1 MKSPYQILQRPL
13 ITERAT
19 LLAEAKEGP
28 QYVFKVAKTAN
39 KIEIRKAIESVFNVQ
54 VENVNTVLVK
64 GKLRRQGRNQGK
76 TSDWKKAFVTLKEGQ
91 TIDVL

>member
-1 MKSPYQILQRPL
+1 MKSAYQILQRPL

-28 QYVFKVAKTAN
+28 QYVFRVAKTAN
-39 KIEIRKAIESVFNVQ
+39 KIEIRKAIETVFSVQ
-54 VENVNTVLVK
+54 VENVNTIVVK
-64 GKLRRQGRNQGK
+64 GKKRRQGRNVGR
-76 TSDWKKAFVTLKEGQ
+76 TTDWKKAFVTLKEGQ

>member
-19 LLAEAKEGP
+19 LLAENKEGP
-28 QYVFKVAKTAN
+28 QYVFRVSKTAN

-54 VENVNTVLVK
+54 VDNVNTVVVK
-64 GKLRRQGRNQGK
+64 GKKRRQGRNVGK